1 MNAQELIKKSALIE
15 KTLQEQGLQ
24 ERARPF
30 ISDNSVIK
38 TEELEKT
45 LKELQDTNRDLKV
58 GIIGRVKAGKSSL
71 LNALIFEGV
80 EVLPKAATPMTASL
94 TILKYAQNLS
104 AEVEFYSPK
113 DILELENE
121 HERYVREFNRIVD
134 EEVKKQKEKQSLSNR
149 AKEGLKKV
157 GNMLNR
163 NKNPEAAPKERVL
176 SDEEIVKR
184 AERIA
189 KDTLKGDEKLVSSHD
204 QYEKIKK
211 SGSLNTKNL
220 DPRIQANSLQEL
232 NQKLLQFVGA
242 DGKYMPCTKAVQ
254 ISLNNPN
261 LKDLEVIDTP
271 GVNDPI
277 ASREERTKAL
287 LKDCDVVFI
296 ISPSNQFLTE
306 SDMSLFDRVSNKEGL
321 QEIYFVASQADSAV
335 LSMSEVEKSRHHLP
349 TAFENAQKSLS
360 SQLNNIMEKLIQ
372 NYPNQREVFEKAIK
386 NGVILASG
394 VCFSMHKD
402 FNNQASW
409 ERSQKT
415 EEYHNALR
423 NLKDSYPDAFS
434 SDDKS
439 KESLLFLSNMGTI
452 EERLKKAAKEKEK
465 IISQKLQDYAQS
477 QANNLHSLIAQLLQ
491 DLEDEK
497 KRVKNADISAIKE
510 QIKAYEK
517 LSGNIEM
524 KFREAYEEFIL
535 HFINNIRGG
544 LNETL
549 TKAIQTAKVGAQN
562 EEGVERYTERVEQGG
577 FWGSLKRNFLF
588 WADDDAGYDEVSRTR
603 ATIKAGAVLDYLI
616 EMHERCERA
625 LNDSAN
631 SFKVVFKK
639 ELYAKVFKQLREI
652 ISDDLIDEVAFKKSV
667 MAVLDRIEFKEFDY
681 TDKLPGEIGGKT
693 GFLKG
698 YEANAFIQSV
708 EKYLRYFEAETK
720 NDVKGYTGGDK
731 EASKE
736 SLKHAEHILWLISCE
751 RGGIESDDLEFLQE
765 LYEEEGKQVF
775 IVLSRADRRTKSQ
788 LEEVAKQIRE
798 TLENNGIEFL
808 GIGAYSATRYLEI
821 KEFSEKSK
829 VFNSLEE
836 FLMKLNQR
844 SEKQNEILGYLYEV
858 HSMYERA
865 INQDANRF
873 KRYQKALHSVKLDLM
888 QKGFDDFNDATFSKI
903 HSLKKEF
910 SEQEESKREN
920 LARLNEVIGLFKESI
935 DKVFD
940 RVSAFTWE
948 KYKEQNDD
956 EEDDEINRREFEEIK
971 EMVLYFRDRN
981 LFYLDWYEWSEEEIQ
996 ETRDSLDKCN
1006 ELLQLHYSLKNLQ
1019 TFREYKETNK
1029 KDYQESLNNEE
1040 LQNNLREWRDL

>member
-1 MNAQELIKKSALIE
+1 M
-15 KTLQEQGLQ
+15 Q
-24 ERARPF
+24 ERAGPF
-30 ISDNSVIK
+30 ISENAVIK

-45 LKELQDTNRDLKV
+45 LKEMQAEDRDLKV
-58 GIIGRVKAGKSSL
+58 GIIGHVKAGKSSL

-149 AKEGLKKV
+149 AKEGLNKV

-211 SGSLNTKNL
+211 SGSLNTETK
-220 DPRIQANSLQEL
+220 DSRIQANSLQEL

-242 DGKYMPCTKAVQ
+242 NGKFMPCTKAVR

-296 ISPSNQFLTE
+296 VSPSGQFLTE

-335 LSMSEVEKSRHHLP
+335 GSISVVEKSNQHLP

-372 NYPNQREVFEKAIK
+372 TYPNQREIFEKAIK
-386 NGVILASG
+386 NGVILTSG
-394 VCFSMHKD
+394 VCFSMYKD

-409 ERSQKT
+409 ERNQKT

-423 NLKDSYPDAFS
+423 NLRDFYPDAFS

-439 KESLLFLSNMGTI
+439 KESLLLLSNMGAI
-452 EERLKKAAKEKEK
+452 KERLEKAAKEKEK
-465 IISQKLQDYAQS
+465 IISQKLQDYTQS

-510 QIKAYEK
+510 QIKTYQN

-524 KFREAYEEFIL
+524 KFREVYEEFIL
-535 HFINNIRGG
+535 HFINNIRVG
-544 LNETL
+544 LEETL
-549 TKAIQTAKVGAQN
+549 KKAIQTAKTRSR
-562 EEGVERYTERVEQGG
+562 EEEEEERYIERVKQGG
-577 FWGSLKRNFLF
+577 LGGLARWFGSIVGEKDWGYN
-588 WADDDAGYDEVSRTR
+588 EVERTR
-603 ATIKAGAVLDYLI
+603 ATIKAGAVLDYLT
-616 EMHERCERA
+616 EMHERCESA

-667 MAVLDRIEFKEFDY
+667 HAVTDEIKFEEFDY
-681 TDKLPGEIGGKT
+681 TDKLPGEIRGKT
-693 GFLKG
+693 GNLKG
-698 YEANAFIQSV
+698 DKANAFIQSV
-708 EKYLRYFEAETK
+708 GNYVRDFEAETK
-720 NDVKGYTGGDK
+720 KDVKGYIQGLR
-731 EASKE
+731 EA
-736 SLKHAEHILWLISCE
+736 LE
-751 RGGIESDDLEFLQE
+751 RQNFASD
-765 LYEEEGKQVF
+765 
-775 IVLSRADRRTKSQ
+775 T
-788 LEEVAKQIRE
+788 
-798 TLENNGIEFL
+798 
-808 GIGAYSATRYLEI
+808 
-821 KEFSEKSK
+821 
-829 VFNSLEE
+829 
-836 FLMKLNQR
+836 
-844 SEKQNEILGYLYEV
+844 
-858 HSMYERA
+858 
-865 INQDANRF
+865 
-873 KRYQKALHSVKLDLM
+873 
-888 QKGFDDFNDATFSKI
+888 
-903 HSLKKEF
+903 LKKL
-910 SEQEESKREN
+910 KEN
-920 LARLNEVIGLFKESI
+920 MQNLQNQAQN
-935 DKVFD
+935 
-940 RVSAFTWE
+940 
-948 KYKEQNDD
+948 KEQS
-956 EEDDEINRREFEEIK
+956 IAQ
-971 EMVLYFRDRN
+971 
-981 LFYLDWYEWSEEEIQ
+981 LDAQIQALKEIQ
-996 ETRDSLDKCN
+996 
-1006 ELLQLHYSLKNLQ
+1006 
-1019 TFREYKETNK
+1019 
-1029 KDYQESLNNEE
+1029 
-1040 LQNNLREWRDL
+1040 

>member
-24 ERARPF
+24 EKAKPF
-30 ISDNSVIK
+30 MSENSVIK

-45 LKELQDTNRDLKV
+45 LKEMQAEDRELKA

-94 TILKYAQNLS
+94 TILKYANTLS

-113 DILELENE
+113 DIAELKNE
-121 HERYVREFNRIVD
+121 HERYVREFSRIVE
-134 EEVKKQKEKQSLSNR
+134 EEVKKQKEKQSLANR
-149 AKEGLKKV
+149 AKEGFRNV
-157 GNMLNR
+157 SNMLNR
-163 NKNPEAAPKERVL
+163 NKNPEAAPKENIL

-184 AERIA
+184 AEGIA
-189 KDTLKGDEKLVSSHD
+189 KDKLKGDEKLVSSHD
-204 QYEKIKK
+204 QYEKMKK

-242 DGKYMPCTKAVQ
+242 DGKHMPYTKAVQ

-296 ISPSNQFLTE
+296 VSPSSQFLTD
-306 SDMSLFDRVSNKEGL
+306 SDMSLFDRVSHKEGL

-335 LSMSEVEKSRHHLP
+335 LSMSEVEKSNQHLP
-349 TAFENAQKSLS
+349 TAFENTQKSLS
-360 SQLNNIMEKLIQ
+360 SQLNNIMGKLIQ
-372 NYPNQREVFEKAIK
+372 TYPNQREVFEKAIK
-386 NGVILASG
+386 NGIILASG

-423 NLKDSYPDAFS
+423 NLKDSYPDAFD

-465 IISQKLQDYAQS
+465 IISQKLQDYTKS
-477 QANNLHSLIAQLLQ
+477 QANNLHSFIAQLLQ
-491 DLEDEK
+491 DLEEEK

-535 HFINNIRGG
+535 HFINNIRVG
-544 LNETL
+544 LDETL
-549 TKAIQTAKVGAQN
+549 KKAIQTAKVGAEE
-562 EEGVERYTERVEQGG
+562 EEGVERYTERVKQGG
-577 FWGSLKRNFLF
+577 LGGAARFFGSFVGEKDWGYN
-588 WADDDAGYDEVSRTR
+588 EVERTR
-603 ATIKAGAVLDYLI
+603 ATIKAGAVLDYLT
-616 EMHERCERA
+616 EMHERCESA

-639 ELYAKVFKQLREI
+639 ELYAKVFSQLRQI

-667 MAVLDRIEFKEFDY
+667 EAVLNPIEFKEFDY
-681 TDKLPGEIGGKT
+681 ADKLPGEIRGKT

-698 YEANAFIQSV
+698 DEANAFIQSV
-708 EKYLRYFEAETK
+708 EMHVRNFESEAK
-720 NDVKGYTGGDK
+720 KDVKGYIQG
-731 EASKE
+731 
-736 SLKHAEHILWLISCE
+736 L
-751 RGGIESDDLEFLQE
+751 
-765 LYEEEGKQVF
+765 
-775 IVLSRADRRTKSQ
+775 
-788 LEEVAKQIRE
+788 RE
-798 TLENNGIEFL
+798 TLERQNFASDTLKKLQKDMQNL
-808 GIGAYSATRYLEI
+808 HNQVQN
-821 KEFSEKSK
+821 KEQSIAQ
-829 VFNSLEE
+829 L
-836 FLMKLNQR
+836 
-844 SEKQNEILGYLYEV
+844 
-858 HSMYERA
+858 
-865 INQDANRF
+865 DA
-873 KRYQKALHSVKLDLM
+873 QIKALM
-888 QKGFDDFNDATFSKI
+888 G
-903 HSLKKEF
+903 
-910 SEQEESKREN
+910 
-920 LARLNEVIGLFKESI
+920 
-935 DKVFD
+935 
-940 RVSAFTWE
+940 
-948 KYKEQNDD
+948 
-956 EEDDEINRREFEEIK
+956 
-971 EMVLYFRDRN
+971 
-981 LFYLDWYEWSEEEIQ
+981 IQ
-996 ETRDSLDKCN
+996 
-1006 ELLQLHYSLKNLQ
+1006 
-1019 TFREYKETNK
+1019 
-1029 KDYQESLNNEE
+1029 
-1040 LQNNLREWRDL
+1040 

>member
-15 KTLQEQGLQ
+15 KVLQEQGLQ
-24 ERARPF
+24 EKAKPF

-45 LKELQDTNRDLKV
+45 LKEMQAEDRDLKV

-104 AEVEFYSPK
+104 AEVEFYSQK
-113 DILELENE
+113 DILELKNE

-134 EEVKKQKEKQSLSNR
+134 EEVKKQKEKQSFSNK
-149 AKEGLKKV
+149 AKERVKSFS
-157 GNMLNR
+157 N
-163 NKNPEAAPKERVL
+163 NKSDEAPKERIL
-176 SDEEIVKR
+176 SDEEINKR

-189 KDTLKGDEKLVSSHD
+189 KNELEKDIKLVSSYD

-211 SGSLNTKNL
+211 SGLLNTEKL

-242 DGKYMPCTKAVQ
+242 DGKYMPYTKAVR

-306 SDMSLFDRVSNKEGL
+306 SDMSLFDRVSHKEGL

-335 LSMSEVEKSRHHLP
+335 LSMSEVEKSNQHLP

-360 SQLNNIMEKLIQ
+360 SQLNSIMGALIE

-386 NGVILASG
+386 NGVILTSG
-394 VCFSMHKD
+394 VCFSMYKD

-423 NLKDSYPDAFS
+423 NLRDFYPDAFN

-439 KESLLFLSNMGTI
+439 KESLLFLSNMSAI
-452 EERLKKAAKEKEK
+452 EERLKKAAQEKEK
-465 IISQKLQDYAQS
+465 IILKNLESKIES
-477 QANNLHSLIAQLLQ
+477 QANNLHNLIVQLLQ
-491 DLEDEK
+491 DLEEEK
-497 KRVKNADISAIKE
+497 KRIKNADISAIKE
-510 QIKAYEK
+510 QIKAYQN

-535 HFINNIRGG
+535 HFIKNIRDG

-549 TKAIQTAKVGAQN
+549 TKAIQKASVLAQN
-562 EEGVERYTERVEQGG
+562 EEGEEYYTERVKQGG
-577 FWGSLKRNFLF
+577 LGGWARFFGGIFNEKDWGYN
-588 WADDDAGYDEVSRTR
+588 EVERTR
-603 ATIKAGAVLDYLI
+603 AVIKAGAVLDYLT
-616 EMHERCERA
+616 EMHERCESA

-631 SFKVVFKK
+631 SFKIVFKK
-639 ELYAKVFKQLREI
+639 ELYAKVFSQLREI

-667 MAVLDRIEFKEFDY
+667 EAVLNSIEFEEFDY
-681 TDKLPGEIGGKT
+681 ADKLPGEIRGKT

-698 YEANAFIQSV
+698 DEANAFIQSV
-708 EKYLRYFEAETK
+708 GNYVRGFEAEAK
-720 NDVKGYTGGDK
+720 QDVKGYIQG
-731 EASKE
+731 
-736 SLKHAEHILWLISCE
+736 L
-751 RGGIESDDLEFLQE
+751 RNDLGEQDFAN
-765 LYEEEGKQVF
+765 G
-775 IVLSRADRRTKSQ
+775 VLSKLQKDMQNLHNQAQNKEQSIAQ
-788 LEEVAKQIRE
+788 LEKQI
-798 TLENNGIEFL
+798 
-808 GIGAYSATRYLEI
+808 
-821 KEFSEKSK
+821 
-829 VFNSLEE
+829 
-836 FLMKLNQR
+836 
-844 SEKQNEILGYLYEV
+844 
-858 HSMYERA
+858 
-865 INQDANRF
+865 
-873 KRYQKALHSVKLDLM
+873 KAL
-888 QKGFDDFNDATFSKI
+888 KGI
-903 HSLKKEF
+903 
-910 SEQEESKREN
+910 
-920 LARLNEVIGLFKESI
+920 
-935 DKVFD
+935 
-940 RVSAFTWE
+940 
-948 KYKEQNDD
+948 
-956 EEDDEINRREFEEIK
+956 
-971 EMVLYFRDRN
+971 
-981 LFYLDWYEWSEEEIQ
+981 
-996 ETRDSLDKCN
+996 
-1006 ELLQLHYSLKNLQ
+1006 
-1019 TFREYKETNK
+1019 
-1029 KDYQESLNNEE
+1029 
-1040 LQNNLREWRDL
+1040 